1 MQQLLAPLGTVV
13 ALLWSALLALAAEA
27 SSEGPRGVGSEVDG
41 EALPVA
47 RRLHV
52 AHLIALFLA
61 AIAGSGA
68 VAWWTAASWSQGVRV
83 VLVIGLIWVVGDLL
97 PRVVAVLEPGF
108 THPAHRAAV
117 RTLWLLRPVFRVVA
131 WADRHGHPRPRD
143 ARRGTVESNVVR
155 GMITLPDSTVG
166 DIMTPRI
173 DIVAVDAADSRD
185 HVVETLRRSEHAR
198 ILVYDGNPDAVTGV
212 LYAKD
217 MLPALAAAAEAPWT
231 TLIRPVPFVPEGKSL
246 DRQLRDFQRGPQHLA
261 VVVDE
266 YGGTAGLVTLE
277 DILEEIVGEI
287 HDEYDTD
294 EVDEIQ
300 QVRADT
306 WIVQGE
312 APLADLEAELHHE
325 FDREDVSTVG
335 GLVLAEFGRV
345 PRPRESIRVNG
356 FRVTVDL
363 MIRRRVKRVV
373 VERLPPDAEAAAEG
387 DGE

>member
-1 MQQLLAPLGTVV
+1 
-13 ALLWSALLALAAEA
+13 
-27 SSEGPRGVGSEVDG
+27 
-41 EALPVA
+41 
-47 RRLHV
+47 
-52 AHLIALFLA
+52 
-61 AIAGSGA
+61 
-68 VAWWTAASWSQGVRV
+68 
-83 VLVIGLIWVVGDLL
+83 VGDLL

-108 THPAHRAAV
+108 TLPAHRAAV

-131 WADRHGHPRPRD
+131 WADRHGHPHPPD
-143 ARRGTVESNVVR
+143 ARRGAVDSYVVR

-173 DIVAVDAADSRD
+173 DIVAVDAADHWD
-185 HVVETLRRSEHAR
+185 HVVDTLRRSEHAR

-217 MLPALAAAAEAPWT
+217 MLAALAAAAEAPWT

-294 EVDEIQ
+294 EVAEIE

-306 WIVQGE
+306 WVVQGE

-345 PRPRESIRVNG
+345 PRPRETIQVNG

-373 VERLPPDAEAAAEG
+373 VERLPPAVEASAKG
-387 DGE
+387 DEE